1 MKKII
6 LLILVCMCFS
16 CKQSSKMES
25 GNEQEISTEIAD
37 TISAEQEP
45 EIIEDFSIKFKT
57 LGFKKPT
64 KKFLI
69 DFISENNKGNNNYS
83 SLDSEADYVTD
94 NERVTYFYTNIDIQ
108 NNTPHKITSFEV
120 KYIIKAIFAD
130 GKTIYSPF
138 IFASEEDEENLL
150 DNGLWND
157 FGSVK
162 KDKNWNPKEIR
173 EYYLMSKGM
182 NVYIPGTFFA
192 KKDFERT
199 PESLTLIMKY
209 KAISIDEEYTKIISY
224 DILDSWKEYQTELG
238 LR

>member
-1 MKKII
+1 
-6 LLILVCMCFS
+6 MCFS

-25 GNEQEISTEIAD
+25 GNEQEIPTEKAD
-37 TISAEQEP
+37 IISAEES
-45 EIIEDFSIKFKT
+45 EITEDFSIEFKN
-57 LGFKKPT
+57 LGFKLPN

-69 DFISENNKGNNNYS
+69 DFISENNKENNNYS
-83 SLDSEADYVTD
+83 SLDSEANYVTE
-94 NERVTYFYTNIDIQ
+94 NERAIYFCTDVNIQ
-108 NNTPHKITSFEV
+108 NNTPHKITSFKI

-130 GKTIYSPF
+130 GETIYSPF
-138 IFASEEDEENLL
+138 IFASQENEGDLL

-157 FGSVK
+157 FGTVK
-162 KDKNWNPKEIR
+162 EDKIWKPKEIR

-199 PESLTLIMKY
+199 PESLTLIIKY
-209 KAISIDEEYTKIISY
+209 KAISIDKEYINIISY
-224 DILDSWKEYQTELG
+224 DILDSWKEYQTKLS